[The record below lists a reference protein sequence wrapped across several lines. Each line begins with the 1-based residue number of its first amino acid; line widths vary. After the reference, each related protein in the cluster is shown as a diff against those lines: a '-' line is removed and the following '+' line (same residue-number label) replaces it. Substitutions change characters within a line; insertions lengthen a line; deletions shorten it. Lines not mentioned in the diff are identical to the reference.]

1 MEDNK
6 RENKDNK
13 KKNNLKINYQEIKKR
28 LNEEPQ
34 LSANAVTVLRRR
46 YLKKDEEG
54 NVIESPMEMF
64 QRVAINIAQ
73 AELLYNK
80 DCDISKT
87 AESFYNEMV
96 SLRFLPNS
104 PTLMNAGKELQQLS
118 ACFVLPVNDSLEEI
132 FESVKHTALIH
143 KSGGGTGFSFSRLRP
158 KDDVV
163 KTTKGVSSG
172 PVSFMS
178 VFDSAT
184 ETIKQG
190 GTRRGANMGILR
202 VDHPDIMDF
211 IYAKRDKS
219 RLTNFNLSVGLTE
232 EFMKAVDENREYD
245 LINPK
250 NNKVLKKL
258 NAREVFNEMV
268 TLAWEGGD
276 PGIIFLDRINR
287 DNPTPQVG
295 EIESTNPCGEQPL
308 LPYESCNLGSINVS
322 RFVDN
327 GNIMW
332 EELQNTVKTA
342 THFLDNVIDMNK
354 YPIKQI
360 EDMTKRNR
368 KIGLGI
374 MGWADMLAKLD
385 IPYNSE
391 EALKLAE
398 DLMKFIRDKG
408 REASSEIAKIRGNF
422 PNFEGSIYPGLGFE
436 YMRNATITTIAPTGT
451 ISIIGGSS
459 SGVEPYFAIA
469 FYRNVMD
476 NDKLVEVCPTFR
488 EISKKEGFFSSELFE
503 YIAEKGTVKEST
515 VVPEKYKKIFVT
527 AHEISPKWHVRMQSA
542 FQKFTDNAVSKTVN
556 FANEATPDDVREVYE
571 LAYKE
576 GCKGITIYRDGSRT
590 GQVLNV
596 GTSKD
601 KEGGKEDEKF
611 LEVKGT
617 FSPKPRPKM
626 LMGRTIEMMTGCGKL
641 YVTINYDEE
650 GEPFEVFTSMGKA
663 GGCAQSQC
671 EAMGRLISLALRS
684 GGEPETI
691 IKQLKGISCHMRYG
705 FGPNQ
710 VLSCADAVG
719 KAIEKAVSN
728 PIEIS
733 VINQEKVTVDKL
745 LEEAEKGEKKVEE
758 STDTPTVKNGA
769 CPECGGPIQ
778 HVEGCD
784 VCYSCGYSHCS

>member
-1 MEDNK
+1 M
-6 RENKDNK
+6 KD
-13 KKNNLKINYQEIKKR
+13 KNNIGLIEKTESAIYELLQK
-28 LNEEPQ
+28 EPQ
-34 LSANAVTVLRRR
+34 LSANAVTVLRKR
-46 YLKKDEEG
+46 YLKKDEQG
-54 NVIESPMEMF
+54 NIIETPKDMF
-64 QRVAINIAQ
+64 RRVAVNIAQ
-73 AELLYNK
+73 AELKYDSSAN
-80 DCDISKT
+80 I
-87 AESFYNEMV
+87 AEVAKKFYDSMV
-96 SLRFLPNS
+96 SLKFLPNS
-104 PTLMNAGKELQQLS
+104 PTLMNAGKDLQQLS
-118 ACFVLPVNDSLEEI
+118 ACFVLPVEDSLDGI
-132 FESVKHTALIH
+132 FESVKYTALIH

-219 RLTNFNLSVGLTE
+219 KLTNFNLSVAVTE
-232 EFMKAVDENREYD
+232 DFMNAVTQNKDYD

-250 NNKVLKKL
+250 SGKVVKQL
-258 NAREVFNEMV
+258 NARKVFDEMV
-268 TLAWEGGD
+268 KLAWEGGD

-287 DNPTPQVG
+287 DNPTPNAG

-322 RFVDN
+322 KFVHD
-327 GNIMW
+327 GNILW
-332 EELQNTVKTA
+332 EELEDIIYTSV
-342 THFLDNVIDMNK
+342 HFLDNVIDMNK

-374 MGWADMLAKLD
+374 MGWADMLAMLD
-385 IPYNSE
+385 IPYNSN
-391 EALKLAE
+391 EALELASH
-398 DLMKFIRDKG
+398 LMKFIRDKG
-408 REASSEIAKIRGNF
+408 REASAEIAKKRGNF
-422 PNFEGSIYPGLGFE
+422 PNFDGSIYPKLGFK

-451 ISIIGGSS
+451 ISIIAGSS
-459 SGVEPYFAIA
+459 SGIEPYFAIA

-476 NDKLVEVCPTFR
+476 NEKLVEVCPTFR
-488 EISKKEGFFSSELFE
+488 EIAKREGFFSGELFE
-503 YIAEKGTVKEST
+503 YIAEKGSVKDSK

-527 AHEISPKWHVRMQSA
+527 AHEISPIWHVKMQSA
-542 FQKFTDNAVSKTVN
+542 FQKYTDNAVSKTVN
-556 FANEATPDDVREVYE
+556 FSKEATVEDVKEVYM
-571 LAYKE
+571 LAFRQ

-590 GQVLNV
+590 GQVLNI
-596 GTSKD
+596 GTSENK
-601 KEGGKEDEKF
+601 KEEKLF
-611 LEVKGT
+611 EVKGSFT
-617 FSPKPRPKM
+617 PKPRPKV

-641 YVTINYDEE
+641 YVTINYDEN
-650 GEPFEVFTSMGKA
+650 GDPFEVFTSMGKA

-671 EAMGRLISLALRS
+671 EAIGRLISIVLRS

-719 KAIEKAVSN
+719 KAIEKAVNN
-728 PIEIS
+728 PIEIN
-733 VINQEKVTVDKL
+733 VINQEKITVDKL
-745 LEEAEKGEKKVEE
+745 LEEAENKSKQEGNLDTEGENI
-758 STDTPTVKNGA
+758 TVKNGA
-769 CPECGGPIQ
+769 CPECGSPIQ
-778 HVEGCD
+778 HIEGCD

>member
-1 MEDNK
+1 MEDKK
-6 RENKDNK
+6 RKNEGRNK
-13 KKNNLKINYQEIKKR
+13 KNIPNVDYQKIKDQ
-28 LNEEPQ
+28 LQEEPQ
-34 LSANAVTVLRRR
+34 LSANAITVLRRR
-46 YLKKDEEG
+46 YLKKDGEG
-54 NVIESPMEMF
+54 KVIETPKEMF
-64 QRVAINIAQ
+64 QRVAINIAR
-73 AELLYNK
+73 AELFYDK
-80 DCDISKT
+80 DSDISKP
-87 AESFYNEMV
+87 AKDFYDAMS
-96 SLRFLPNS
+96 SLKFLPNS

-118 ACFVLPVNDSLEEI
+118 ACFVLPVEDSLEQI

-211 IYAKRDKS
+211 IYAKRDKE
-219 RLTNFNLSVGLTE
+219 RLTNFNLSVGITE

-258 NAREVFNEMV
+258 NAREVFDEMV

-287 DNPTPQVG
+287 GNPTPQVG

-308 LPYESCNLGSINVS
+308 LPYESCNLGSINLNK
-322 RFVDN
+322 FVEN
-327 GNIMW
+327 GKLLWN
-332 EELQNTVKTA
+332 ELQETVKTA

-368 KIGLGI
+368 KIGLGV
-374 MGWADMLAKLD
+374 MGWADMLAKME
-385 IPYNSE
+385 IPYNSD
-391 EALKLAE
+391 EALNLAE

-408 REASSEIAKIRGNF
+408 REASAQIAKVRGNF
-422 PNFEGSIYPGLGFE
+422 PNFEGSIYPSLGFE
-436 YMRNATITTIAPTGT
+436 NMRNATITTIAPTGT

-476 NDKLVEVCPTFR
+476 NDKLVEVCPAFR

-515 VVPEKYKKIFVT
+515 VVPEKYKKTFVT
-527 AHEISPKWHVRMQSA
+527 AHEISPIWHVRMQSS
-542 FQKFTDNAVSKTVN
+542 FQKYTDNAVSKTVN
-556 FANEATPDDVREVYE
+556 FANKATVKDVKEVYD

-596 GTSKD
+596 GTSKENEKKD
-601 KEGGKEDEKF
+601 DEKF
-611 LEVKGT
+611 LEVRGT
-617 FSPKPRPKM
+617 FGPKPRPKM

-671 EAMGRLISLALRS
+671 EAIGRLISLVLRS
-684 GGEPETI
+684 GGEPETV

-733 VINQEKVTVDKL
+733 VINQEQITVDKL
-745 LEEAEKGEKKVEE
+745 LEEADENGSKEEK
-758 STDTPTVKNGA
+758 SSTPTVKNGA